1 MITLFNIRPFGL
13 NVGNDAI
20 FVAMQRLIYR
30 SFGSLVN
37 IISIPATSKYE
48 SHSIAGLS
56 SQTIHRINQIG
67 DGVIIGGGNLFENGE
82 IEVNS
87 NALKALDVPM
97 MIYSVSRGRVYNKNN
112 ILTERTDVIPDQKL
126 LDLCTASKINLL
138 RDQATYNYL
147 NNKGCTN
154 IEVGG
159 CPTLHLNELN
169 IKSLGY
175 LDDQKNV
182 SESLIISIR
191 TPELMNISSSKKARV
206 RSDILDFINEFKND
220 FSDVKLLCHD
230 VRDIDFAKSIPN
242 STFIYTGDVFT
253 YLSVLKQCKMII
265 SYRLHSFLPAL
276 SFNTPAIKISYD
288 ERALSLIDT
297 LGFNEWNINMVE
309 EENIL
314 DKVKYRYQNI
324 GNLELIKKDAQEKI
338 NEIDHLVNDSFRKFA
353 DFVNEEKNEN

>member
-20 FVAMQRLIYR
+20 FVAMQRLIYKA
-30 SFGSLVN
+30 FGSLVN

-56 SQTIHRINQIG
+56 AQTIHRINQIG

-97 MIYSVSRGRVYNKNN
+97 MIYSVSRGRVYNKNDK
-112 ILTERTDVIPDQKL
+112 LVQRTDVIPDQKL
-126 LDLCTASKINLL
+126 LDLYGASKINLL
-138 RDQATYNYL
+138 RDKATFDYM
-147 NNKGCTN
+147 KSIGCSN
-154 IEVGG
+154 IEIGG

-169 IKSLGY
+169 LHTLGY
-175 LDDQKNV
+175 LDYKKNI

-191 TPELMNISSSKKARV
+191 TPELMNISSAKKTRV
-206 RSDILDFINEFKND
+206 RIDILDFINEFKND

-242 STFIYTGDVFT
+242 SSYIYTGDVFA
-253 YLSVLKQCKMII
+253 YLNVIRQCKMVI

-288 ERALSLIDT
+288 ERAISLIDT
-297 LGFNEWNINMVE
+297 IGMKDWNINMAK
-309 EENIL
+309 EENVL
-314 DKVKYRYQNI
+314 EEVKYRYDNI
-324 GNLELIKKDAQEKI
+324 NNLTTLKKAASERI
-338 NEIDHLVNDSFRKFA
+338 NEIDKLVNENFKKFA
-353 DFVNEEKNEN
+353 DYVNEGAK